1 MKVVLLQDV
10 KGIGKADEIQNVSEG
25 YARNFLFPKHLAVQ
39 ALEKNI
45 KELNDRKRKET
56 KEAELELQESQG
68 LAGRLEGLEII
79 IKEKASE
86 AGVLYASVGAQRLAQ
101 ELQKHGFKIKKNQI
115 NNLSIKKAGEYTIN
129 IKLNHGLEAQIMVR
143 VETIN

>member
-10 KGIGKADEIQNVSEG
+10 KGIGKADEIQDVSEG

-39 ALEKNI
+39 ALDKNI
-45 KELNDRKRKET
+45 KELSDRKRKES
-56 KEAELELQESQG
+56 KEFERELNESQG
-68 LAGRLEGLEII
+68 LAGRLDGLEIF

-101 ELQKHGFKIKKNQI
+101 ELHKHGFKIEKNQI
-115 NNLSIKKAGEYTIN
+115 ENLSIKKAGEYTIN
-129 IKLNHGLEAQIMVR
+129 IKLNHGLEAQIVVR
-143 VETIN
+143 VETVN